1 MTSVL
6 NNHQFKQI
14 EKGINKHKE
23 LQMKALVLGGAGAVC
38 SETTR
43 DLAIYSNFEKIV
55 IAEYNTDAGNK
66 LAKSIN
72 DPRLEV
78 IAFDANDYDAMLKLF
93 PGYDVVINGLP
104 WKYDLPV
111 TKACV
116 EVGVNGLDVSTEEDQ
131 WDYDAAAKEKDI
143 VFIPGV
149 GATPGITNAMA
160 KHAADQMDDVDDIQI
175 YFAAFRCPAPAPGLL
190 ITFLWEFHPK
200 TEGRVY
206 YEDGEFHWVGPFEGL
221 KKITFPGEI
230 GEQEVCYIPHPET
243 RTMPKSL
250 GARKVSV
257 RGCFPPHA
265 MRLAKA
271 MLESG
276 LYSEEPI
283 VVKGVETNALE
294 MMHEILLK
302 LPETKET
309 PIWAY
314 GLVVDVYGKKD
325 GKDIMIKHWS
335 EHPPMA
341 EWGGKAAYYKN
352 IAIPLSIGA
361 QMIVRGD
368 VDARGVV
375 PPEIALDPIIFFDEL
390 KLRGITIGEETK
402 WL

>member
-1 MTSVL
+1 
-6 NNHQFKQI
+6 
-14 EKGINKHKE
+14 
-23 LQMKALVLGGAGAVC
+23 MKTLVLGGAGAVC

-43 DLAIYSNFEKIV
+43 DLARFSKFDEIV
-55 IAEYNTDAGNK
+55 VADYNLNAANALIEEIG
-66 LAKSIN
+66 
-72 DPRLEV
+72 DPRLKAV
-78 IAFDANDYDAMLKLF
+78 FFDAEDYEEMLKLF

-104 WKYDLPV
+104 WKYDLVV
-111 TKACV
+111 TKACA
-116 EVGVNGLDVSTEEDQ
+116 EVGVNGLDVSTEEEQ
-131 WDYDAAAKEKDI
+131 WDFDATAKEKDI

-160 KHAADQMDDVDDIQI
+160 RKAADQMDEVDDIQI
-175 YFAAFRCPAPAPGLL
+175 NFAAFRCPAPAPGLL

-206 YEDGEFHWVGPFEGL
+206 YEDGEFHWVGPFKGL
-221 KKITFPGEI
+221 KNITFPGEI

-243 RTMPKSL
+243 RTMPRSL

-257 RGCFPPHA
+257 HGCFPPHA

-283 VVKGVETNALE
+283 TVMGVETNALE
-294 MMHEILLK
+294 MIHEILLM

-314 GLVVDVYGKKD
+314 GLVVDVFGKKD
-325 GKDIMIKHWS
+325 GKNIKIRLWS
-335 EHPPMA
+335 EHPPMD

-368 VDARGVV
+368 VDVRGVV
-375 PPEIALDPIIFFDEL
+375 PPETAIDPEIFFDEL
-390 KLRGITIGEETK
+390 KLRGITIGEEVE
-402 WL
+402 WLE

>member
-1 MTSVL
+1 
-6 NNHQFKQI
+6 
-14 EKGINKHKE
+14 
-23 LQMKALVLGGAGAVC
+23 MKTLVLGGAGAVC
-38 SETTR
+38 KETTR
-43 DLAIYSNFEKIV
+43 DLAQFSKFDEIV
-55 IAEYNTDAGNK
+55 VADYNIDAANK
-66 LAKSIN
+66 LIESIG
-72 DPRLEV
+72 DPRLKAV
-78 IAFDANDYDAMLKLF
+78 FFDAEDYDSMLKLF
-93 PGYDVVINGLP
+93 PGYDVVINGMP

-131 WDYDAAAKEKDI
+131 WDYDATAKQKDI

-160 KHAADQMDDVDDIQI
+160 RRAADQMDEVDDIQI
-175 YFAAFRCPAPAPGLL
+175 NFAAFRCPAPAPGLL

-200 TEGRVY
+200 TERRVY
-206 YEDGEFHWVGPFEGL
+206 YENGEFHWVGPFKGL
-221 KKITFPGEI
+221 KTINFPGEI

-250 GARKVSV
+250 GAKNISV
-257 RGCFPPHA
+257 QGCFPPHA

-283 VVKGVETNALE
+283 TVKGVETTALE
-294 MMHEILLK
+294 MMHEILLI

-309 PIWAY
+309 PLWAY
-314 GLVVDVYGKKD
+314 GLVVDVFGKKD
-325 GKDIMIKHWS
+325 GKDIKIRLWS
-335 EHPPMA
+335 EHPPMD

-368 VDARGVV
+368 VDVRGVV
-375 PPEIALDPIIFFDEL
+375 PPETAINPLIFFDEL
-390 KLRGITIGEETK
+390 KLRGITIVEEVE
-402 WL
+402 WLEQ

>member
-1 MTSVL
+1 
-6 NNHQFKQI
+6 
-14 EKGINKHKE
+14 
-23 LQMKALVLGGAGAVC
+23 MKTLVLGGAGAVC

-43 DLAIYSNFEKIV
+43 DLAKTSDFDEIMV
-55 IAEYNTDAGNK
+55 AEYNIEAAEK
-66 LAKSIN
+66 LVKEIG
-72 DPRLEV
+72 DPRLKTTS
-78 IAFDANDYDAMLKLF
+78 FDAEDYQSMVNLFPDYD
-93 PGYDVVINGLP
+93 VIINGLP
-104 WKYDLPV
+104 WKYDLAV

-116 EVGVNGLDVSTEEDQ
+116 ETGVNGLDVSTEEDQ
-131 WDYDAAAKEKDI
+131 WSYHDEAVGKDI

-160 KHAADQMDDVDDIQI
+160 RHAADQMDKVDDIQI

-206 YEDGEFHWVGPFEGL
+206 YEDGEFHWVGPFQGL
-221 KKITFPGEI
+221 KNVTFAGDI

-283 VVKGVETNALE
+283 TVMGVETNALE
-294 MMHEILLK
+294 MMHEILLNLK
-302 LPETKET
+302 ETKET
-309 PIWAY
+309 PLWAY

-325 GKDIMIKHWS
+325 GKDIKIKHWS

-361 QMIVRGD
+361 QMISRGD
-368 VDARGVV
+368 VKVRGVV
-375 PPEIALDPIIFFDEL
+375 PPEIAIDPLIFFNEL
-390 KLRGITIGEETK
+390 EQRGIKIKQEIET
-402 WL
+402 L